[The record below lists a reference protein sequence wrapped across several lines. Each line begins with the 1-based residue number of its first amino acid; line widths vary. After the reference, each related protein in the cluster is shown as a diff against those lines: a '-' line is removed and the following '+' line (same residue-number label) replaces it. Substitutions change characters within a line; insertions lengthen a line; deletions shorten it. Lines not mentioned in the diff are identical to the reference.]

1 MKKLSLYIF
10 LVLMWCN
17 VGFAKDLT
25 GTKLLCS
32 WDFKLDIGIV
42 FYGLEFTSSTNV
54 KEYSELDWEVNIIKL
69 NYYVKPDRIDMEI
82 SRDLGESVLWRES
95 LKYVPDRYGSLIY
108 DCQKK
113 DDEFSFYDF
122 FQDKI
127 NNKSKEQESKNKL

>member
-1 MKKLSLYIF
+1 MKKLSLYLF
-10 LVLMWCN
+10 LVLMFCN
-17 VGFAKDLT
+17 VANAKDLT

-32 WDFKLDIGIV
+32 WDYEGDIGIF
-42 FYGLEFTSSTNV
+42 FYGLEFTSSTKV
-54 KEYSELDWEVNIIKL
+54 KEYSELDWEVNISKL

-82 SRDLGESVLWRES
+82 KRDVGESVLWRES
-95 LKYVPDRYGSLIY
+95 LKYVPDRYGDLIY

-127 NNKSKEQESKNKL
+127 DKKSKEAESKNKI